1 MEQRMDGRTN
11 KWIEMTPYVLEDI
24 VPFGAA
30 ARKGFFTIS
39 RLAYVDLRLEKKPR
53 RSLFSTMSRDH
64 SDNGVIS

>member
-39 RLAYVDLRLEKKPR
+39 RLAYVDLRLEKKTPT
-53 RSLFSTMSRDH
+53 FAF
-64 SDNGVIS
+64 